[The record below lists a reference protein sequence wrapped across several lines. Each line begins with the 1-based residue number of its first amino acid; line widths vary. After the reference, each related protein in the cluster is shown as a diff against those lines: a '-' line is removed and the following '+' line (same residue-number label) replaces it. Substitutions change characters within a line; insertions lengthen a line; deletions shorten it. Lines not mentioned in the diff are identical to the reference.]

1 MRGISV
7 PFAGLSDYLTQL
19 EARGELLRVAA
30 EVDPCLEITELA
42 DRMVKR
48 GGPALLIE
56 RPRGAAFSL
65 AIGLFGTPSRTEF
78 ALGGTL
84 AQLAARVRAWV
95 QTEPPTTMTAKL
107 KQLPRLAE
115 LAGYLPKT
123 VASGPCKQVV
133 MDPPDLTRLPVMTC
147 WPGDG
152 GPFFTLPMVFTRDP
166 ETGRRNCGMY
176 RLQRFDARTTG
187 MHWQCHKTGA
197 RHYQIYERAGE
208 RMPVAVALG
217 GDPAITYASTAPLP
231 DGVDEMIFAGF
242 LRQRPVEM
250 VRCDTCELEVPA
262 DADFILEGYV
272 DPQERR
278 REGPFGDHTGYYSL
292 ADDYPVFHVTHI
304 THRRDA
310 IYPSTIVG
318 RPPMEDG
325 YLGKATE
332 RLFLPLV
339 QMMVPEIVDLNL
351 PVAGVFH
358 NLAIVSIRKQY
369 PGHARKVMHAI
380 WGLGQLANTKIVVV
394 VDEEVNVQDVA
405 EVVWR
410 VGNYIDPERDVQFT
424 LGPVD
429 VLDHASRLP
438 AYGSKMGIDATRKWA
453 GEGFTREWPEE
464 LQMTEAVRQRIDTLL
479 NSLML
484 PSTRGE

>member
-1 MRGISV
+1 MA
-7 PFAGLSDYLTQL
+7 FAGLSDYLSQL
-19 EARGELLRVAA
+19 EKRGDLLRVSA
-30 EVDPCLEITELA
+30 ELDPCLEITELA
-42 DRMVKR
+42 DRLMKR
-48 GGPALLIE
+48 SGPALLVE
-56 RPRGAAFSL
+56 RPKGAAFPL
-65 AIGLFGTPSRTEF
+65 VIGLYGTLTRTEF

-84 AQLAARVRAWV
+84 EALAARVAEWV
-95 QTEPPTTMTAKL
+95 RTEPPTTMMDKL
-107 KQLPRLAE
+107 KGLPRLAQA
-115 LAGYLPKT
+115 AGWLPKT
-123 VASGPCKQVV
+123 VSSAPCQAVV
-133 MDPPDLTRLPVMTC
+133 MDPPDLGKLPVMTC

-176 RLQRFDARTTG
+176 RLQVFDGQTTG
-187 MHWQCHKTGA
+187 MHWQIHKTGA
-197 RHYQIYERAGE
+197 RHYAIHEARGE
-208 RMPVAVALG
+208 RMPVAVAVG

-242 LRQRPVEM
+242 LRGKPVEM
-250 VRCDTCELEVPA
+250 VKCTTCDLEVPA
-262 DADFILEGYV
+262 DADFIIEGYV
-272 DPQERR
+272 EPHERR

-292 ADDYPVFHVTHI
+292 ADDYPVFHVTAI

-332 RLFLPLV
+332 RIFLPLI
-339 QMMVPEIVDLNL
+339 QMMAPEIVDLNL
-351 PVAGVFH
+351 PIAGVFH
-358 NLAIVSIRKQY
+358 NLAIVAIRKQF

-380 WGLGQLANTKIVVV
+380 WGLGQLSNTKTVIVV
-394 VDEEVNVQDVA
+394 DAEVNVQDLD
-405 EVVWR
+405 EVLWR
-410 VGNYIDPERDVQFT
+410 VGNHIDPERDIQFT

-438 AYGSKMGIDATRKWA
+438 AYGSKMGIDATRKWP

-464 LQMTEAVRQRIDTLL
+464 IRMSADVTARVDTLWRQL
-479 NSLML
+479 GLD
-484 PSTRGE
+484 R